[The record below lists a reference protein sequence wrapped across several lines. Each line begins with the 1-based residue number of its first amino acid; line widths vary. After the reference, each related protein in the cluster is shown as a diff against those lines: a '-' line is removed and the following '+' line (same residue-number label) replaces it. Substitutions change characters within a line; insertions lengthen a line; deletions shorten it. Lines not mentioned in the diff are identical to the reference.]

1 MIMVGC
7 CCRILLAQE
16 REAYHNYT
24 YQALQDSLSAAFKA
38 HDNKRIAN
46 VYFELSRYSQ
56 EIALDKKKA
65 MEYLNN
71 SFYHYRLVKDS
82 ASIIRGKERF
92 ADLFEDS
99 GLYENA
105 LKFLEEAHDYYLRR
119 NRLQQVMR
127 IKERIS
133 TVYEGMGNYEKQGA
147 YIDQAKVL
155 NEVLKDSL
163 MSLML
168 LIDKTNYFQHYRQ
181 FDSAM
186 TTAHESLALSRVL
199 RDTPFLSLSQ
209 FHLGLIHQSK
219 GNYEEAITFLLESEK
234 YTFPK
239 TNNRQISQIYR
250 QLAQCYSRI
259 QDYENAYLYNARY
272 ARLNDSI
279 LIQEREDALDKL
291 AMQYEVKQKQST
303 IEALEEEKLRA
314 EGRAESQ
321 RTVMTALSFSL
332 VALVVALILVM
343 WFYRHRMRTNELL
356 SVQSEE
362 INRQKIREL
371 ENSLSLETMTS
382 MMSGQEK
389 ERERI
394 AKDLHDSLGGM
405 LSTAKLQLEK
415 MRAISGDSLQSREIT
430 KTQNLLDETIK
441 EVRNISRD
449 LQPDALLRFG
459 LVAAVNDLVNRTKD
473 RREPIVFFQHFGLD
487 EEPPLPQGVSLHLYR
502 IIQELLNNT
511 LKHALAKEVLIQIT
525 RNEKDLIILVE
536 DDGIGFDPMRAG
548 KGMGM
553 SNIQSRVHF
562 LKGEVSVQSSPGEG
576 STTVVTI
583 PVITPESG

>member
-1 MIMVGC
+1 MNKINLI
-7 CCRILLAQE
+7 ILLCFLINALPAQE
-16 REAYHNYT
+16 TGSRRTYT
-24 YQALQDSLSAAFKA
+24 HQELQDSLSAAFTA

-46 VYFELSRYSQ
+46 AYFELSRYSQ
-56 EIALDKKKA
+56 EIALDKRKA

-71 SFYHYRLVKDS
+71 SFYHYKLVKDS

-92 ADLFEDS
+92 AEILEAAE
-99 GLYENA
+99 LHENA
-105 LKFLEEAHDYYLRR
+105 LIFLEEALNYYQRR
-119 NRLQQVMR
+119 NRQKQVMR
-127 IKERIS
+127 IMERIS
-133 TVYEGMGNYEKQGA
+133 SVYEGMGEYEKQGA
-147 YIDQAKVL
+147 YIKKASEI
-155 NEVLKDSL
+155 NEILKDSL

-168 LIDKTNYFQHYRQ
+168 LIDKTNYYQHYRQ
-181 FDSAM
+181 YDSAM
-186 TTAHESLALSRVL
+186 ASAHQSLELSRVL

-219 GNYEEAITFLLESEK
+219 GNYDEAVTFLLESEK

-239 TNNRQISQIYR
+239 KNNRQISQIYR
-250 QLAQCYSRI
+250 QLAQCYARQ
-259 QDYENAYLYNARY
+259 QDFENAYLYNQRY

-291 AMQYEVKQKQST
+291 TMQYEVKQKQST

-321 RTVMTALSFSL
+321 KTVMTALTFSL
-332 VALVVALILVM
+332 VALIVALILVM
-343 WFYRHRMRTNELL
+343 WFYRHRMRTSEIL
-356 SVQSEE
+356 SLQSEE
-362 INRQKIREL
+362 INRQKIKEL
-371 ENSLSLETMTS
+371 ENSLNIETMHS

-415 MRAISGDSLQSREIT
+415 MRAMSGDNLTSREIA
-430 KTQNLLDETIK
+430 KTQNLLDDTIK

-473 RREPIVFFQHFGLD
+473 RREPMVYFQHFGL
-487 EEPPLPQGVSLHLYR
+487 ENHLPQGVSLHIYR

-511 LKHALAKEVLIQIT
+511 LKHALSREVLIQIT
-525 RNEKDLIILVE
+525 RNEHELIVLVE
-536 DDGIGFDPMRAG
+536 DDGIGFDPMNAS

-553 SNIQSRVHF
+553 GNIQSRVHF
-562 LKGEVSVQSSPGEG
+562 LKGEVSVQTGSGEG
-576 STTVVTI
+576 TTTVITI
-583 PVITPESG
+583 PVS